1 MAKIQH
7 SKQKIFW
14 LLRQLSAVTLFAFA
28 PVHIWFVLGKLER
41 PLLYEDIRSL
51 LSNGVWKLFY
61 AFLIFLVIS
70 HALMELWYA
79 LTDRNPSG
87 SYKRILRIILMALG
101 GFLLL
106 LSEWN
111 LILLGR

>member
-7 SKQKIFW
+7 SKQKVFW

-28 PVHIWFVLGKLER
+28 AVHIGVVLYKLDR

-51 LSNGVWKLFY
+51 LSHWGWMLFY

-70 HALMELWYA
+70 HAYMELWRV
-79 LTDRNPSG
+79 LTDRNPSPR
-87 SYKRILRIILMALG
+87 YKRILRIVLLSLG
-101 GFLLL
+101 GFLLV

>member
-51 LSNGVWKLFY
+51 LSNWTWKLFY